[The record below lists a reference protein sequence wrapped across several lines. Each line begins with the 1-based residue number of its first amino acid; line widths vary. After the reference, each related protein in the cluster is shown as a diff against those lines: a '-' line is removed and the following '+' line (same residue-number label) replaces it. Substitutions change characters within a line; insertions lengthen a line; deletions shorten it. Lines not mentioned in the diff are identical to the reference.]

1 MIKEGK
7 INVTSMDFV
16 VGYLNVDDPRT
27 QSEFLRRY
35 GRDKFGDTLP
45 FVAVTDS
52 HGKLLA
58 ANGGPQGA
66 AQWNAM
72 LAKAKSKAAKAA
84 PKPQ

>member
-1 MIKEGK
+1 
-7 INVTSMDFV
+7 
-16 VGYLNVDDPRT
+16 LNVDDPRT

-35 GRDKFGDTLP
+35 GKDTFGDTLP

-58 ANGGPQGA
+58 AKGGPQGA

-72 LAKAKSKAAKAA
+72 LAKAKSKAGAAKAA
-84 PKPQ
+84 TAPKPL